1 VIANGVD
8 HDTDPAAVV
17 AVDGLTRRFRRGRE
31 TVVALDGVGLAL
43 YAGELTVAAGP
54 SGSGKTTL
62 LSILA
67 GLDRPDGGR
76 IRYGDRMG
84 PLPTW
89 RHLGFVPQS
98 LALLDELT
106 VRENIE
112 LPVLLDPAAAP
123 AGDWSTDR
131 LMELLEITH
140 LADRYPALISGGE
153 QQRTAVAR
161 AVRLRPALLL
171 GDEPTGHQDRG
182 RVDLVLGML
191 RGFAYAGHSVL
202 ISSHD
207 EAVIAG
213 ADRVVTLADGRIV
226 GDRRAT
232 YSPHSL
238 PG

>member
-1 VIANGVD
+1 VIADGSD
-8 HDTDPAAVV
+8 HGSDGGAVV

-31 TVVALDGVGLAL
+31 TVVALDGVAL
-43 YAGELTVAAGP
+43 ELYPGELAVAAGP

-67 GLDRPDGGR
+67 GLDRPDAGRVTYGGG
-76 IRYGDRMG
+76 IG
-84 PLPTW
+84 PSPAW

-112 LPVLLDPAAAP
+112 LPALLDPAATAS
-123 AGDWSTDR
+123 GDWSTDR
-131 LMELLEITH
+131 LMGLLEITH
-140 LADRYPALISGGE
+140 LADRYPSLISGGE

-161 AVRLRPALLL
+161 AVRLRPLLLL

-213 ADRVVTLADGRIV
+213 ADRVITLADGRIV
-226 GDRRAT
+226 ADRRTT